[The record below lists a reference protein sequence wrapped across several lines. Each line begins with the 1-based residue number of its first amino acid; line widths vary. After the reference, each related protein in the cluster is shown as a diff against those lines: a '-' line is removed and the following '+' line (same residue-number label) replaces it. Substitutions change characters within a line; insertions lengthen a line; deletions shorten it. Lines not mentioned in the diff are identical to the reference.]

1 MAKESSQGSQEK
13 FKEGGVHAYVTL
25 VVLCLLF
32 MVNFMDRQLIS
43 VVLEPMKKD
52 IGLTDT
58 QAGVIQT
65 VFLLCIALF
74 SFPIARLVDRW
85 SRRKTIG
92 IMAILWSVFTFVT
105 GIGRNFIQVTLPRTL
120 VAVGEAGFS
129 SGGTALLSTGFP
141 ANMRSK
147 ILGIFNMMMP
157 LGMIVGVVLGGYL
170 SANFGGWRTPFY
182 IFAIP
187 GMILGIIAFFLRDYK
202 TVDSVT
208 SKEGRGFFKDAG
220 RLLKIPTL
228 KWMYMGYGLHN
239 FMVYAVL
246 AWIPALFMRTLGIAE
261 DKAGMITGLIAIAS
275 VIGAPLGGFIADSW
289 QKKNGRA
296 RLLMPMIANILAV
309 TAIILGMLAL
319 YFKLFTAAFIII
331 GVWGLGSVLGV
342 GAVNAASQ
350 DVVTP
355 NYRGTSWGLAIFFMY
370 VLGGWSPVVIGII
383 SDALG
388 GGATGLQIAIGIA
401 SAISIP
407 AALFCWLGSRHYVA
421 DMEKVKNAMVVA
433 E

>member
-1 MAKESSQGSQEK
+1 MAKESSQGQHED
-13 FKEGGVHAYVTL
+13 FKVGGVHAYVTL
-25 VVLCLLF
+25 VICCLLF
-32 MVNFMDRQLIS
+32 MVNYMDRQLIS

-58 QAGVIQT
+58 QAGIIQS

-74 SFPIARLVDRW
+74 SFPIARLIDRW

-92 IMAILWSVFTFVT
+92 IMAIVWSIFTFVT
-105 GIGRNFIQVTLPRTL
+105 GIGRNFIQVTLPRTF

-141 ANMRSK
+141 ASMRSK

-202 TVDSVT
+202 TVDNGT
-208 SKEGRGFFKDAG
+208 SKEGQGFFKDAG
-220 RLLKIPTL
+220 TLLKIPTL
-228 KWMYMGYGLHN
+228 KWLYLGYGLHN
-239 FMVYAVL
+239 FMIYAVL
-246 AWIPALFMRTLGIAE
+246 AWIPALFIRTLGIAE
-261 DKAGMITGLIAIAS
+261 DKAGMITGLVAIAS
-275 VIGAPLGGFIADSW
+275 VIGAPLGGFITDAW

-296 RLLMPMIANILAV
+296 RLFMPMIANVLSVI
-309 TAIILGMLAL
+309 AIILGMLAL

-331 GVWGLGSVLGV
+331 GVWGLGSVLAI

-355 NYRGTSWGLAIFFMY
+355 NFRGTAWGLAIFFMY
-370 VLGGWSPVVIGII
+370 VLGGWSPFLIGVI
-383 SDALG
+383 SDAIG

-401 SAISIP
+401 SALSIP
-407 AALFCWLGSRHYVA
+407 AVLLFWLGSRHYLA

>member
-1 MAKESSQGSQEK
+1 MPKESSQGSQEK
-13 FKEGGVHAYVTL
+13 FKTGGIHSYVTL
-25 VVLCLLF
+25 VVCCLLF
-32 MVNFMDRQLIS
+32 MVNYMDRQLIS
-43 VVLEPMKKD
+43 VVLEPMKRD

-58 QAGVIQT
+58 QAGVIQS

-92 IMAILWSVFTFVT
+92 IMAIIWSIFTYIT
-105 GIGRNFIQVTLPRTL
+105 GIGRGFIEVTLSCTL
-120 VAVGEAGFS
+120 VGVGEAGFS

-141 ANMRSK
+141 ANIRSK

-157 LGMIVGVVLGGYL
+157 LGMIIGVVLGGYL

-187 GMILGIIAFFLRDYK
+187 GLILGIIAFFLRDYK
-202 TVDSVT
+202 TVDGPAE
-208 SKEGRGFFKDAG
+208 KKDQGFFKAAG
-220 RLLKIPTL
+220 TLLKIPTL
-228 KWMYMGYGLHN
+228 KWLYLGYGLHN
-239 FMVYAVL
+239 FMIYAVL
-246 AWIPALFMRTLGIAE
+246 AWIPALFIRTLGIAE
-261 DKAGMITGLIAIAS
+261 DKAGMITGLVAIAS

-296 RLLMPMIANILAV
+296 RLLMPMMANILSV
-309 TAIILGMLAL
+309 IAIVLGMVAL

-331 GVWGLGSVLGV
+331 GIWGLGSVLGI

-355 NYRGTSWGLAIFFMY
+355 NLRGTAWGLAIFFMY
-370 VLGGWSPVVIGII
+370 VLGGWSPFLIGVI
-383 SDALG
+383 SDGIG
-388 GGATGLQIAIGIA
+388 GGAVGLQISIGIA
-401 SAISIP
+401 SALSIP
-407 AALFCWLGSRHYVA
+407 AALLFWLGSRHYVS
-421 DMEKVKNAMVVA
+421 DTDKVKNAMVAA